1 MPNKYIIKSVF
12 FLLFN
17 ICFLVFNSQLN
28 AFFEDWEP
36 RTFNNFTNID
46 LQPEVNSS
54 SDVVININTSNVIAD
69 VLPSHFGTNMTHFLG
84 QSVINDNDFMS
95 NLKNLGKT
103 ILRYPGGN
111 GSNQFFWDGNIPST
125 ILNDSQITINNLID
139 GSGWRISPDEF
150 VQILDSTSGSG
161 IIAVNASYA
170 RYGTSSNPIQTA
182 ASYAASFVRHMNQT
196 LNANIKYWEV
206 GNENYGPWQ
215 AGYLVNGDTIDGIKY
230 GDIFNVFAD
239 SMKTADPLIKIGAV
253 LYRHDGVYNDWSKKV
268 LSKVENK
275 ADFLIIHNYFRRK
288 PNPNNVTYQ
297 EMLTSL
303 GQVQQDVNRVKNMV
317 ASYTNKPSDY
327 FPIAITEFNS
337 KTGEREI
344 SMANAIFITQALGE
358 QIKNGFAASILW
370 SFQNGLDSHGGDHG
384 MTARNSTILPDHYP
398 RPVFYIYHFFQK
410 FMGDRLIWSYSSDTA
425 VKSYASTFSADTRG
439 IILVNNSSNFKTVD
453 LDLGS
458 DTMRYS
464 YYWYEVY
471 ANNETD
477 KKIFINGQTS
487 NFNEGGPEN
496 YASIPP
502 FYRPVNGNNKFEL
515 KPYSVNFIA
524 NTDYLLG
531 QENLENDID
540 LIIYPNPFDEF
551 ININQQYDYLKLFDL
566 SGNLVLKSSKKY
578 LDTKF
583 LNEGIYILKL
593 YGSNTSSQFKVL
605 KIKK

>member
-111 GSNQFFWDGNIPST
+111 GSNQFFWDGNIPSS

-170 RYGTSSNPIQTA
+170 IYGSSVNPIQTA

-425 VKSYASTFSADTRG
+425 VKSYASTFSSDTRG

-458 DTMRYS
+458 DTMRYN

>member
-1 MPNKYIIKSVF
+1 MSNKYIIKSVF

-54 SDVVININTSNVIAD
+54 PDVVVNINTSNIIAD

-425 VKSYASTFSADTRG
+425 VKSYASKFSSDTRG

-458 DTMRYS
+458 DTMRYN

-566 SGNLVLKSSKKY
+566 SGNLVLKSSKKH

-593 YGSNTSSQFKVL
+593 YVSNTSSQFKVL

>member
-1 MPNKYIIKSVF
+1 MSNKYIIKSVF
-12 FLLFN
+12 LLLFN

-54 SDVVININTSNVIAD
+54 PDVVVNINTSNIIAD

-170 RYGTSSNPIQTA
+170 RYGTSSNPIETA

-410 FMGDRLIWSYSSDTA
+410 FMGDRLIWSYCSDTA
-425 VKSYASTFSADTRG
+425 VKSYASKFSSDTRG

-458 DTMRYS
+458 DTMRYN

-593 YGSNTSSQFKVL
+593 YGSNTSSHFKVL

>member
-111 GSNQFFWDGNIPST
+111 GSNQFFWDGNIPSS

-425 VKSYASTFSADTRG
+425 VKSYASTFSSDTRG

-458 DTMRYS
+458 DTMRYN